1 MKAFKV
7 PIGILAVYILLSLT
21 LPDMALSS
29 GKIAASYFK
38 EMALIMPPVF
48 LLMGLSEVW
57 ITKDAIRKWLGK
69 GAGAKGTL
77 FALVFGTL
85 PTGPLY
91 IAFPLAASLLRKE
104 ASIHNMVVFLGAWA
118 ALKIPQLLVE
128 TEFLGLEFTAL
139 RFVTTLG
146 ILLLMGV
153 AMEYF
158 LKNEKNP
165 GWMQEVELP
174 MKQK

>member
-1 MKAFKV
+1 MKAFRAPLLV
-7 PIGILAVYILLSLT
+7 LVLYGILFFT
-21 LPDMALSS
+21 LPQLAMDS
-29 GKIAASYFK
+29 GIIAAQYFK

-57 ITKDAIRKWLGK
+57 IPKNAIQKWLGK
-69 GAGAKGTL
+69 DAGVKGTA

-91 IAFPLAASLLRKE
+91 IAFPLAASLLRKG

-128 TEFLGLEFTAL
+128 TEFLGPEFTAL

-146 ILLLMGV
+146 VLLLMGV
-153 AMEYF
+153 VMEFF
-158 LKNEKNP
+158 LKKDQNP
-165 GWMQEVELP
+165 AWMQEVEIP
-174 MKQK
+174 MKK